1 MRKKRQL
8 TLKLVQ
14 KNKEYTCEGCGEI
27 FTGIKR
33 KYCTPKCRAEL
44 QQEIYRTK
52 IRKWSTTCKECG
64 ETITG
69 HKRVFCDKQCL
80 ERHKQE
86 ELKMGFQNG
95 HRHETPYPIE
105 DYGIPT
111 VSIPANVLQ
120 EAKIYV
126 DLHNPRIVE
135 DARKVIRIA
144 FRELYSL
151 KKSLQKEK

>member
-1 MRKKRQL
+1 MGKKRQL

-14 KNKEYTCEGCGEI
+14 KNKEYTCESCGETFI
-27 FTGIKR
+27 GIKR

-95 HRHETPYPIE
+95 HRHDPIRSE
-105 DYGIPT
+105 GDYGIPT
-111 VSIPANVLQ
+111 VSIPTNVLQ

-135 DARKVIRIA
+135 DAGRVIGIA
-144 FRELYSL
+144 LKELNILS
-151 KKSLQKEK
+151 KSLQKEK

>member
-14 KNKEYTCEGCGEI
+14 KNKEYICEGCGETYI
-27 FTGIKR
+27 GIKR
-33 KYCTPKCRAEL
+33 KYCTAECRTEL
-44 QQEIYRTK
+44 LQVKRK
-52 IRKWSTTCKECG
+52 KWSMICRECG

-69 HKRVFCDKQCL
+69 HKRVFCNRQCL
-80 ERHKQE
+80 ERHKQK
-86 ELKMGFQNG
+86 ELKMDFQDG

-111 VSIPANVLQ
+111 VSIPTNVLQ

-135 DARKVIRIA
+135 DAGRVIGIA
-144 FRELYSL
+144 LKELNILS
-151 KKSLQKEK
+151 KSLQKEK

>member
-33 KYCTPKCRAEL
+33 KYCTAECRTEL
-44 QQEIYRTK
+44 LQVKRK
-52 IRKWSTTCKECG
+52 KWSMICRECG

-69 HKRVFCDKQCL
+69 HKRVFCDRQCL
-80 ERHKQE
+80 ERHKQK

-111 VSIPANVLQ
+111 VSIPTNVLQ

-126 DLHNPRIVE
+126 DLHNPHIVE

>member
-44 QQEIYRTK
+44 QQKIYRTK
-52 IRKWSTTCKECG
+52 RKKWSFACRECG
-64 ETITG
+64 GTITG
-69 HKRVFCDKQCL
+69 HRRVFCDKKCSQKY
-80 ERHKQE
+80 KQE
-86 ELKMGFQNG
+86 ELKMDFQDG
-95 HRHETPYPIE
+95 HRHETPFPVE

-111 VSIPANVLQ
+111 VSIPTNVLQ

-135 DARKVIRIA
+135 DAGRVIRIA

>member
-14 KNKEYTCEGCGEI
+14 KNKEYICEGCGETYI
-27 FTGIKR
+27 GIKR
-33 KYCTPKCRAEL
+33 KYCTAECRTEL
-44 QQEIYRTK
+44 LQVKRK
-52 IRKWSTTCKECG
+52 KWSMICRECG

-69 HKRVFCDKQCL
+69 HKRVFCDRQCL
-80 ERHKQE
+80 ERHKQK

-95 HRHETPYPIE
+95 HRHDPIRSE
-105 DYGIPT
+105 GDYGIPT
-111 VSIPANVLQ
+111 VSIPTNVLQ

-135 DARKVIRIA
+135 DAGRVIGIA
-144 FRELYSL
+144 LKELNILS
-151 KKSLQKEK
+151 KSLQKEK

>member
-33 KYCTPKCRAEL
+33 KYCTAECRTEL
-44 QQEIYRTK
+44 LQVKRK
-52 IRKWSTTCKECG
+52 KWSMICRECG

-69 HKRVFCDKQCL
+69 HKRVFCDRQCL
-80 ERHKQE
+80 ERHKQK

-111 VSIPANVLQ
+111 VSIPTNVLQ

-135 DARKVIRIA
+135 DASKVIRIA

>member
-8 TLKLVQ
+8 SLKLVQ
-14 KNKEYTCEGCGEI
+14 KNKKYTCKGCGEI
-27 FTGIKR
+27 FTG
-33 KYCTPKCRAEL
+33 
-44 QQEIYRTK
+44 
-52 IRKWSTTCKECG
+52 
-64 ETITG
+64 
-69 HKRVFCDKQCL
+69 HKRIFCNRQCL
-80 ERHKQE
+80 ERHKQK
-86 ELKMGFQNG
+86 ELKMDFQDG

-111 VSIPANVLQ
+111 VSIPTNVLQ

-151 KKSLQKEK
+151 KKSIQKEK